1 VLTPAAGVTG
11 MLPAPGSV
19 VCVVLVDGGSVAA
32 RVSGRLD
39 DGLPPPGASPRA
51 DTDRNG
57 RYTTVTP
64 A

>member
-1 VLTPAAGVTG
+1 